1 MPFAQIIIY
10 SITLLAAAAVF
21 FFLRSIYKNR
31 IRKVMFPKKVSEE
44 EREEDRKFNELY
56 QKNKQKEL
64 MKHQEM
70 LREKQKD
77 IQVYKEDP
85 EIVDIAKPVGKWTKM
100 VMMGNGL
107 MQRFA
112 QLIHREGGQKGFWE
126 LFIKA
131 QASTKGK
138 YKGKGR

>member
-21 FFLRSIYKNR
+21 FFLRNIYKNR
-31 IRKVMFPKKVSEE
+31 IRKVMFPKKVLEE
-44 EREEDRKFNELY
+44 EWEEDRKFNELY

-100 VMMGNGL
+100 IMSSGGFMKRL
-107 MQRFA
+107 A
-112 QLIHREGGQKGFWE
+112 QLINRESVKKGFWE
-126 LFIKA
+126 LFVKA
-131 QASTKGK
+131 QASTQGK
-138 YKGKGR
+138 HKGKGR

>member
-21 FFLRSIYKNR
+21 FFLRNIYKNHV
-31 IRKVMFPKKVSEE
+31 RKVIFPKKVLEE
-44 EREEDRKFNELY
+44 EWEENRKFNELY
-56 QKNKQKEL
+56 QKDKQKEL
-64 MKHQEM
+64 VKRQEV
-70 LREKQKD
+70 LHESQKD
-77 IQVYKEDP
+77 MQVYKEDP

-126 LFIKA
+126 LFVKA

>member
-21 FFLRSIYKNR
+21 FFLRNIYKNR
-31 IRKVMFPKKVSEE
+31 IRKVIFPKKALEE
-44 EREEDRKFNELY
+44 EWEENRKFNELY
-56 QKNKQKEL
+56 QKNKQREFI
-64 MKHQEM
+64 KHQEM

-100 VMMGNGL
+100 VMMGGGL
-107 MQRFA
+107 MQRLA
-112 QLIHREGGQKGFWE
+112 QLMKREGDKKGFWE
-126 LFIKA
+126 LFVKA

>member
-1 MPFAQIIIY
+1 MSFGQIIIY
-10 SITLLAAAAVF
+10 SIALLAIVKVF
-21 FFLRSIYKNR
+21 LFLRKIYKNR
-31 IRKVMFPKKVSEE
+31 IRKIIFPRKVFKEE
-44 EREEDRKFNELY
+44 WEEDRKFNELY

-64 MKHQEM
+64 MKQQEI

-77 IQVYKEDP
+77 VQKEDP

-126 LFIKA
+126 LFVKA
-131 QASTKGK
+131 QASTQGK
-138 YKGKGR
+138 HKGKGR